1 MDLKAMTKTTEKFT
15 LREELSLEQLYDV
28 MMQSGIQF
36 PSQFKLAKGLLGK
49 AIDFEVYMQVLPK
62 ITVKNNVVTVRR
74 TESKSTISVLGSPSV
89 DLKAQRQGRDAAK
102 QGGFMKSITGG
113 QDYFND
119 ICDLMRIALQ
129 SRIVD

>member
-1 MDLKAMTKTTEKFT
+1 MDLKAMTKAVEKFT
-15 LREELSLEQLYDV
+15 LREELTLEQLYDV

-36 PSQFKLAKGLLGK
+36 PSQFKLTKGLLGK

-62 ITVKNNVVTVRR
+62 VTIKNNVVTVRR
-74 TESKSTISVLGSPSV
+74 TESKSTISVLGSPGV
-89 DLKAQRQGRDAAK
+89 DLKAQKQGREAAK

-119 ICDLMRIALQ
+119 VCDLMRQAL
-129 SRIVD
+129 SGRTVD